1 MSLEAWG
8 LKEACMLEV
17 LKSQAQW
24 KVSKLVQQRTDAVVL
39 AQGMAGVSEQYVA
52 GQSAH
57 SVWMVY

>member
-1 MSLEAWG
+1 
-8 LKEACMLEV
+8 MLEV